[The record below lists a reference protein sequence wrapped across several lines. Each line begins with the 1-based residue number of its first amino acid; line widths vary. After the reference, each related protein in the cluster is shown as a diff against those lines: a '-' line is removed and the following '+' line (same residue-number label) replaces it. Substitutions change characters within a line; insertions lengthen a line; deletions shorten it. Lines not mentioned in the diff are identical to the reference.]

1 VTPPLVSIHY
11 RRLPDREQI
20 FEQAVLEDAGDHV
33 VTLLEHADLPRPVRV
48 AGRVVLEPGSPVVW
62 FTYPDRWH
70 DLGRFHL
77 RDGTFT
83 GFYANVLT
91 PVSISGSRWET
102 TDLCLDVWAGA
113 DGLVEILDEEEFDEA
128 RERGWMDEPT
138 ARRARDEAD
147 ALARAARAGGWPPD
161 HARDWTLDRA
171 RRRIH
176 ELHTSA
182 PRR

>member
-1 VTPPLVSIHY
+1 MSPPSVVIHY

-20 FEQAVLEDAGDHV
+20 FEQIVLDHSGDQIVTFLESAELSRAVEV
-33 VTLLEHADLPRPVRV
+33 Q
-48 AGRVVLEPGSPVVW
+48 GRVVLEPGSPVVW
-62 FTYPDRWH
+62 FTFPHRWH
-70 DLGRFHL
+70 DVGRFHL

-91 PVSISGSRWET
+91 PVRMSGARWET

-113 DGLVEILDEEEFDEA
+113 DGRVEILDEDEFEEA

-147 ALARAARAGGWPPD
+147 ALARAARAGRWPPD
-161 HARDWTLDRA
+161 HARDWDLERA

-176 ELHTSA
+176 ELYDSA
-182 PRR
+182 TNR